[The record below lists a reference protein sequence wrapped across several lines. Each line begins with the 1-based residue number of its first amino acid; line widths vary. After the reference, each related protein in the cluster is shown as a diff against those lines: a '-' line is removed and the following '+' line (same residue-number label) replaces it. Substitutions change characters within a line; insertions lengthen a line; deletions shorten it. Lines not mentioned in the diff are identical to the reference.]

1 MENAH
6 KATVWQVLQRLMYLS
21 SVPALYQCL
30 LQNLQ

>member
-6 KATVWQVLQRLMYLS
+6 KAIAWQVLQRLMNLS
-21 SVPALYQCL
+21 SVPALYQRL